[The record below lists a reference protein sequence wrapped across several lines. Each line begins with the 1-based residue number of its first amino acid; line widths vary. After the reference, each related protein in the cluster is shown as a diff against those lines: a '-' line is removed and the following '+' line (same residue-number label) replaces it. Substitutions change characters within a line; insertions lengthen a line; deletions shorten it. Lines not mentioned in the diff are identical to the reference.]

1 MIKRLF
7 FNAISQLVKHY
18 KTERVAELFLN
29 RSDLTFW
36 KSGDFIHAGMPDEQ
50 NYVLVVDWAKAV
62 LSADALAELFDGYGV
77 YYYDFPA
84 TAPRSLPRK
93 NIMVSDQLGRAYA
106 ELFLKGIENVKL
118 CRIMHDQST
127 FPFPR
132 YDTDEAYQLTCLKT
146 SSEKGLM
153 VLPPEIQ
160 STFGWG
166 MEVPHAVV
174 EIRCR
179 ATFKERESALAAN
192 ALMKALKDS
201 KLPTIFMLLKG
212 TFAWAMYFAIEYDVV
227 QKRVALDAF
236 GDEILAI
243 RSLPSLSFIPL
254 SGVTQEGFQVVWSE
268 LPSDALTIVRSYELF
283 EEIFLKVG
291 RKLGLEMIGEKGS
304 VMQGAPLR
312 LKKAHY
318 LSEDWMKHLV
328 KSFPAQPSHQSKMV
342 FESPFPHLWTSTWR
356 RAAQKNG
363 QSFSK

>member
-7 FNAISQLVKHY
+7 FNAISHLVKHY

-29 RSDLTFW
+29 RSDFSFW
-36 KSGDFIHAGMPDEQ
+36 KSGDFIHAGMPDEE
-50 NYVLVVDWAKAV
+50 NYVLVVDWAKSV
-62 LSADALAELFDGYGV
+62 LSVDALAELFDGYGTFC
-77 YYYDFPA
+77 YDLPA

-93 NIMVSDQLGRAYA
+93 NITVSDQLGRAYA
-106 ELFLKGIENVKL
+106 ELRLKGIENVKL

-127 FPFPR
+127 FPFPT
-132 YDTDEAYQLTCLKT
+132 YATDEAYQLTCLKT

-166 MEVPHAVV
+166 IEVPHPVV

-179 ATFKERESALAAN
+179 AAFKERESALAAN
-192 ALMKALKDS
+192 ALMKALNDS
-201 KLPTIFMLLKG
+201 KLPAVFMLLKG

-254 SGVTQEGFQVVWSE
+254 SGVTPEGFQVVWSE
-268 LPSDALTIVRSYELF
+268 LPNEVLADVQSYEIV
-283 EEIFLKVG
+283 EEIFQKVG

-318 LSEDWMKHLV
+318 LSEDWMKDLI
-328 KSFPAQPSHQSKMV
+328 KSFPAQPNHQSKRF
-342 FESPFPHLWTSTWR
+342 FENPFPLLWTTTWR